1 MSPQTPVKVRTDKL
15 SRPFKADALRQHIE
29 TAIDSRTFQTFSL
42 VDDQG
47 PMPTPLD
54 TATTEKCSSYIKEIT
69 EIAKSEK
76 DLYKPVTKL
85 LTEISRFVHARPS
98 TKPLNSVLTDKSSL
112 IMFIIRANSVQ
123 DADDGEVI
131 RPDIVGVEADAD
143 EVADYLDKNRL
154 PNRLSSL
161 RWSQL
166 VSVGEI
172 KLSAMP
178 EKSNQEDLVQLLS
191 YVWCTN
197 RYQPNRFLQ
206 TAIMAYK
213 TGFFTLQCLPD
224 SATFSWNHS
233 YDNHHALFQYIYAL
247 YYPESGANLQ
257 PCQFT
262 NLKPIQPPK
271 ITTAAI
277 GLKPSFNYAVRDV
290 EYSVFDLFHG
300 SGFSRQVYVGLG
312 ATATRSTGIPK
323 VIVLKVY
330 CRDVTRRFREE
341 EILQEIHKDGYLPGV
356 PRISKDA
363 SERPFQFPGHKDHT
377 REACMVPLT
386 TTGESLSKCKD
397 VLQFLKAMYDLTEVH
412 RVLVETKGILH
423 RDISWANILINY
435 QHFEGPDEIDLNI
448 PFIDRILNQRVP
460 KVQVLL
466 TDFDNAMKIHG
477 TGHRHAPDEAKL
489 AEQRGITGTP
499 AFIAEVLA
507 HPSLSVELFPFQR
520 LETLNDTIPHPRTD
534 RDSSDKQF
542 FQQVATYKR
551 LDDEHVS
558 HQAIHDAESIFWVI
572 VFFMVRANPKG
583 SESYK
588 NIEMRSETFE
598 AIAEHEIGKLRSA
611 RGAHFERFT
620 EKRWAKMLPDKLA
633 GFSATL
639 HELWRYFSFPWYGI
653 QVPPEHQ
660 FHAHNFLQ
668 RLLFREIKRL
678 IHMADSIELE
688 LAPLPV
694 YSSLSGIQR
703 SATLGPSLR
712 LLSQQKPQTEDN
724 SEAPPAKRM
733 RREHQQSR
741 AYHDEG
747 ALSTAA
753 DVPTDEAHGIQSYEI
768 SPSILADRALRKVVQ
783 DVRASVDLQKLWFT
797 AEPKPRFPIHP
808 L

>member
-197 RYQPNRFLQ
+197 RYQPNRFLH

-551 LDDEHVS
+551 LENKHVS

-583 SESYK
+583 SDSYK
-588 NIEMRSETFE
+588 NIECSTLRVLRGGVGRDAS
-598 AIAEHEIGKLRSA
+598 GKTIRIFCDTSRA
-611 RGAHFERFT
+611 
-620 EKRWAKMLPDKLA
+620 LA
-633 GFSATL
+633 LLF
-639 HELWRYFSFPWYGI
+639 
-653 QVPPEHQ
+653 VP
-660 FHAHNFLQ
+660 L

-808 L
+808 FRPGYSGHDVMYLDKEIACRGEVTSLQIK